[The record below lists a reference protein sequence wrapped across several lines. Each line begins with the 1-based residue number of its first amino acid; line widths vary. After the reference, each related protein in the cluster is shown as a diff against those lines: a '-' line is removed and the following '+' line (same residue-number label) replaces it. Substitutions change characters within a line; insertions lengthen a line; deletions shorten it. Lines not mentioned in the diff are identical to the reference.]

1 MPYKIVKRGGKKP
14 WKIIAIN
21 TGKVVGSST
30 SKKKAE
36 ASVRIRLASDH
47 GWKPTGRKLVALI

>member
-1 MPYKIVKRGGKKP
+1 MPYKIIKRSGKKP
-14 WKIIAIN
+14 WKIIALA

-36 ASVRIRLASDH
+36 ASARIRLAADH
-47 GWKPTGRKLVALI
+47 GWKPTGRKLAG

>member
-1 MPYKIVKRGGKKP
+1 MPYKIIKRNGKKP
-14 WKIIAIN
+14 WKIIAIS

-36 ASVRIRLASDH
+36 ASARIRMAAYH
-47 GWKPTGRKLVALI
+47 GWKPTGRRLAA